1 MDLFAF
7 NKNIFLVINFF
18 LVLIFNIYYNINVRN
33 GDDNLK
39 TRITS
44 AIVALCIFIPIFIM
58 GGVPFKI
65 AVYIIAMLGLREYI
79 NVHEKKKNFPDF
91 IKLIAYL
98 WLTII
103 FYELQIDKKMVMMI
117 DFRYLISL
125 FLVLM
130 FPIVLYHDSKKY
142 SINDACYII
151 AGTLFLSISLSLGVM
166 YRNMSLFLIVYLFL
180 ITILTDT
187 FALFTG
193 RLIGKHKLL
202 EVVSP
207 NKTWEGFVGGSIIST
222 YVCSFYYLTVINP
235 AASIFL
241 VILMTLFLSII
252 GQLGDLFFS
261 AIKRYYEVKD
271 FSNLMP
277 GHGGVLDRLDSIIFV
292 MLTFCIFMTFI

>member
-1 MDLFAF
+1 M
-7 NKNIFLVINFF
+7 
-18 LVLIFNIYYNINVRN
+18 
-33 GDDNLK
+33 K

-44 AIVALCIFIPIFIM
+44 AIVALCLFIPIFII
-58 GGVPFKI
+58 GGTLFKI
-65 AVYIIAMLGLREYI
+65 IVYVIAMLGMREYMK
-79 NVHEKKKNFPDF
+79 VRETKKVFPDF

-103 FYELQIDKKMVMMI
+103 FYELQVNQKMMMNI

-142 SINDACYII
+142 NINDACYLITGI
-151 AGTLFLSISLSLGVM
+151 LFLTISLSLGVM
-166 YRNMSLFLIVYLFL
+166 YRNSSLNLVIYLFL
-180 ITILTDT
+180 ITMLTDS

-193 RLIGKHKLL
+193 RLIGKNKLL
-202 EVVSP
+202 EVISP
-207 NKTWEGFVGGSIIST
+207 NKTWEGFIGGSVIAT
-222 YVCSFYYLTVINP
+222 FVGTSFYITVVDIN
-235 AASIFL
+235 ASIYV

-261 AIKRYYEVKD
+261 AIKRYYAVKD
-271 FSNLMP
+271 FSNIMP

-292 MLTFCIFMTFI
+292 MLTYSIFTTFL